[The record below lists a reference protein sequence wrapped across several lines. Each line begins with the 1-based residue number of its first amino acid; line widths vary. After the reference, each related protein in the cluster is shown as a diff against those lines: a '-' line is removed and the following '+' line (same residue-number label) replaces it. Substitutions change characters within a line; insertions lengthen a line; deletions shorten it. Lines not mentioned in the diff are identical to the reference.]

1 MAFSMDSASQCG
13 ARPRAPPGDQIIGPE
28 PFRRSAREDSL
39 IVHWPEGVR
48 RLPPVSRVTDLTWP
62 PGMLEH
68 IAREGPSHVSTCQ
81 QVSLRAVMK
90 LLSVACV
97 AGPKQGKTIGKF

>member
-13 ARPRAPPGDQIIGPE
+13 TRPRAPPGGSNIGPE
-28 PFRRSAREDSL
+28 PFRASAREDSL
-39 IVHWPEGVR
+39 IVHWPEAVR

-62 PGMLEH
+62 PGMLEY

-81 QVSLRAVMK
+81 QISLRAVMK
-90 LLSVACV
+90 LLSVVCV